1 MQFPNNKDQYQCCRP
16 SAARVCMK
24 NSTTWNFYFVHSY
37 FAAHA
42 SKNNFLHFSLLL
54 FIALELITINLM
66 FMLFVCSRFHQG
78 MNSSYGNHY
87 GATSQGYDQG
97 VGGPPVFPRERYPG
111 PSNFND
117 WRRDSGKDR
126 GPDYR
131 NRDYD
136 RRPPAPN
143 TQSRQ

>member
-1 MQFPNNKDQYQCCRP
+1 
-16 SAARVCMK
+16 
-24 NSTTWNFYFVHSY
+24 
-37 FAAHA
+37 
-42 SKNNFLHFSLLL
+42 
-54 FIALELITINLM
+54 
-66 FMLFVCSRFHQG
+66 

-131 NRDYD
+131 SRDYD

-143 TQSRQ
+143 T